1 METRERLRDGN
12 AFDDEVIWR
21 EVERLF
27 FVLRT
32 VVSIHDVT
40 KTLNKV
46 TGLCACYT
54 RKVITVEKANVEIAI
69 NTRNSRK

>member
-1 METRERLRDGN
+1 MEIRERLRDGN
-12 AFDDEVIWR
+12 AFDDEVIWG

-40 KTLNKV
+40 KALNKV
-46 TGLCACYT
+46 TGLSACYT

-69 NTRNSRK
+69 NTRNPRK